1 MRLRGLKG
9 GHVNLHPSRRVS
21 RRRGLRAAVL
31 MGATAM
37 SGQCAQ
43 PAAVACK
50 EVPFQ
55 ETPADFIGQF
65 LSRMEISGARKF
77 TKANEGPQA
86 ARYVV
91 DSTGFR
97 LDLEYDE
104 GRTLTAVEGLVRHP
118 TARDLSTFKEAA
130 IYSFSYFAAMPENT
144 VGAMV
149 EARIAAL
156 QQKKEPYT
164 AYNGDIYLL
173 LFPAG
178 DGALVFRIRRIECR

>member
-1 MRLRGLKG
+1 MRLRGFEA
-9 GHVNLHPSRRVS
+9 GHVNPRPARRAS

-31 MGATAM
+31 IAVGMA
-37 SGQCAQ
+37 GQSAR
-43 PAAVACK
+43 PAAVACR

-65 LSRMEISGARKF
+65 LSRMEISGVRKF
-77 TKANEGPQA
+77 AKASEGPKA
-86 ARYVV
+86 ARYVA
-91 DSTGFR
+91 DSPGFR

-104 GRTLTAVEGLVRHP
+104 GRSLTAVEGLVRHP
-118 TARDLSTFKEAA
+118 TAQDLSTFKEAA
-130 IYSFSYFAAMPENT
+130 IYSFAYFAAMPETT

-149 EARIAAL
+149 EARITAL

-173 LFPAG
+173 LFATG
-178 DGALVFRIRRIECR
+178 DGALMFRIRRIECR

>member
-1 MRLRGLKG
+1 MRLRGFEA
-9 GHVNLHPSRRVS
+9 GHVNRHPARRSS
-21 RRRGLRAAVL
+21 RRRGIRAAVL
-31 MGATAM
+31 IAIGM
-37 SGQCAQ
+37 SGQSAR
-43 PAAVACK
+43 PAAVTCR

-55 ETPADFIGQF
+55 EAPADFIGQF
-65 LSRMEISGARKF
+65 LSRLEISGARRF
-77 TKANEGPQA
+77 AKASEGPKA
-86 ARYVV
+86 ARYVA
-91 DSTGFR
+91 DPAGFR
-97 LDLEYDE
+97 LDLEYGE

-118 TARDLSTFKEAA
+118 TAQDISTFKEAA

-149 EARIAAL
+149 EARITAL

-173 LFPAG
+173 LFPTG